1 MAATAETAPACPV
14 GRCVVVMVAL
24 GCLVPIVLIVAGAA
38 AGGVIAGSHAALLGA
53 IAGAV
58 VGAVAMVGVLWGFD
72 RIRDRGV

>member
-1 MAATAETAPACPV
+1 ML
-14 GRCVVVMVAL
+14 AL

-38 AGGVIAGSHAALLGA
+38 AGGAIAGSHAALLGA
-53 IAGAV
+53 VAGAV